1 MSTVIE
7 SSSLFVPGRSRS
19 EKLHLSTQRKRER
32 LKKTKFPKMKIIKL
46 LPICMQINRFH
57 SPAGAR
63 TTRANRF
70 RHHRSASWPGKGH
83 RGHVAATRTGG
94 TTQQPDRNDPGGDL
108 QRVGCAGFA
117 GKSARPSALRSD
129 TNRGQHPRAGHVSV
143 RFNPQDDFVVFKK
156 RVFLSLKFKI

>member
-32 LKKTKFPKMKIIKL
+32 LKKTKFPKKKIIKL

-57 SPAGAR
+57 SSAGAR

-70 RHHRSASWPGKGH
+70 RHHRSSSAGKGH
-83 RGHVAATRTGG
+83 SGHVAATRTGG

-117 GKSARPSALRSD
+117 GKVARPSAVRSD
-129 TNRGQHPRAGHVSV
+129 SNRGQHTRAGHVSV
-143 RFNPQDDFVVFKK
+143 RFNPQGYFFCV
-156 RVFLSLKFKI
+156 LKTCIFEF